1 MIKKLSANGNL
12 VSVFQELY
20 EVFGP
25 ITQFEMMGGKQVILS
40 SDKAAYDLFIQRGSK
55 YSGRGTPHAITYI
68 TEDLNV
74 ATMPRNGMPSFM
86 SIIGLVLTQTL

>member
-1 MIKKLSANGNL
+1 MIKKLSANGDL

-20 EVFGP
+20 ETFGP
-25 ITQFEMMGGKQVILS
+25 ITQFEMMGEKQVILS

-74 ATMPRNGMPSFM
+74 ATMPRNGKPSRVF
-86 SIIGLVLTQTL
+86 IIWLVLTGMS